1 MPALPWSRITV
12 STVIDAS
19 PAEVWD
25 AVEDIRSHTE
35 WMADA
40 EEIRVTSDHASGA
53 GTTFECDT
61 KVGPFRLTDL
71 MEITRWEPG
80 RAMGVRHVGIVTGDG
95 TFTLSPAGGR
105 FRRRRATRFT
115 WTEQLTFP
123 WWMGGPIGAVVGGR
137 VLKLIWKR
145 NLRTLKGIVE
155 GDR

>member
-1 MPALPWSRITV
+1 VPLPWSRITV

-25 AVEDIRSHTE
+25 AVEDIGTHTE

-40 EEIRVTSDHASGA
+40 EAIRITSSRRSGV

-61 KVGPFRLTDL
+61 KVGPLRLTDL
-71 MEITRWEPG
+71 MEITEWEPG
-80 RAMGVRHVGIVTGDG
+80 RAMGVRHVGLVTGDG
-95 TFTLSPAGGR
+95 VFRLSRAGGR
-105 FRRRRATRFT
+105 FRRRQATRFE

-137 VLKLIWKR
+137 VLKLVWKR
-145 NLRTLKGIVE
+145 NLRTLKALVE
-155 GDR
+155 GTG

>member
-19 PAEVWD
+19 PDEVWD
-25 AVEDIRSHTE
+25 AVEDIGSHTG

-40 EEIRVTSDHASGA
+40 EEIRITSAQTSGV

-80 RAMGVRHVGIVTGDG
+80 RAMGVRHVGIVTGEG
-95 TFTLSPAGGR
+95 TFTLAPAGR
-105 FRRRRATRFT
+105 RLRRRRATRFT
-115 WTEQLTFP
+115 WSEQLTFP
-123 WWMGGPIGAVVGGR
+123 WWMGGPLGAAVGGR
-137 VLKLIWKR
+137 VLKLIWRR
-145 NLRTLKGIVE
+145 NLRALKEIVE
-155 GDR
+155 GGR